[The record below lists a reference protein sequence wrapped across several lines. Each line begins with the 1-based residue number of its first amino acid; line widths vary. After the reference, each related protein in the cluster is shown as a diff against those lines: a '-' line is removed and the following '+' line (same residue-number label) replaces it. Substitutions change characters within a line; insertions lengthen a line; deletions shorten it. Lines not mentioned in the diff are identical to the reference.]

1 MLFDKVF
8 IVINYNTLIKR
19 GTETWKNSMFCKLK
33 KKSIIK
39 FFKKN
44 MLILLQ
50 KYKNYSVVYQFFLNY
65 IINCICWLSATCI
78 NPFLTIMFQGPCHC
92 REWGIIHCRING
104 VKQPIL
110 IHLRQQDIGRIIAT
124 IFMEICV
131 KIIIVLKFWTYVI
144 LFSFFKIL
152 TFLLLLFLCEFLLH
166 ISHLKI
172 QWKYKFKWKYKSLY
186 EKWTFDIMIEKSN
199 FQKVNATTKI
209 LRFQS

>member
-39 FFKKN
+39 FLNKN

-78 NPFLTIMFQGPCHC
+78 NPFLTIMFRGPCHC

-104 VKQPIL
+104 VKQAIL

-131 KIIIVLKFWTYVI
+131 KIISQCIEILDICNSFFHSLKF
-144 LFSFFKIL
+144 SPS
-152 TFLLLLFLCEFLLH
+152 C
-166 ISHLKI
+166 S
-172 QWKYKFKWKYKSLY
+172 SC
-186 EKWTFDIMIEKSN
+186 SS
-199 FQKVNATTKI
+199 VNSSST
-209 LRFQS
+209 

>member
-39 FFKKN
+39 FLKKN

-50 KYKNYSVVYQFFLNY
+50 KYKNYSAVYQFFLNY

-78 NPFLTIMFQGPCHC
+78 NPFLTIMFRGPCHC

-131 KIIIVLKFWTYVI
+131 KINSQCIEI
-144 LFSFFKIL
+144 LDICNSFLIL
-152 TFLLLLFLCEFLLH
+152 
-166 ISHLKI
+166 
-172 QWKYKFKWKYKSLY
+172 
-186 EKWTFDIMIEKSN
+186 
-199 FQKVNATTKI
+199 
-209 LRFQS
+209 